1 MRPVPGGSRDKRVRR
16 LVVYGSRFLSAVL
29 CGDQA
34 AGTRLYRGSA
44 VTPSAHVEVLDVKFV
59 SPARWM
65 SGQLGGVGGFGCSSV
80 IPGVKCCP
88 LI

>member
-1 MRPVPGGSRDKRVRR
+1 M
-16 LVVYGSRFLSAVL
+16 YGSRFSSAVL

-44 VTPSAHVEVLDVKFV
+44 VTPSAHVEVRDVQFV
-59 SPARWM
+59 SPARWI
-65 SGQLGGVGGFGCSSV
+65 SGNQRGLGEGVGDSGVGGSGCSSV

-88 LI
+88 LIMIT